1 MKGRSVEQ
9 IIEEQAHRWQ
19 LQRAEKRKREEP
31 RCPVITVSR
40 QHGAGGA
47 GVARRVAEELAFDF
61 FDRELIKRIAEDA
74 HLSERVVA
82 ALDDKDRAWLT
93 DWLLAFSND
102 RNLSQLGYIYHLIRV
117 VGAIARHGGAVILGR
132 GAHLILGQGEALRV
146 LVVAPLDARVAA
158 VMRRERLGPREARQ
172 RIAEVE
178 AERKAFLMKCFH
190 GDFGDLSSFDLVV
203 NTGTLGEEG
212 AAGTVRAALAKL
224 PLKEPAALVHC

>member
-1 MKGRSVEQ
+1 MEQ

-19 LQRAEKRKREEP
+19 LRRVQERKREEA
-31 RCPVITVSR
+31 RRPVITVSR

-47 GVARRVAEELAFDF
+47 GVARRVAEELGFDF
-61 FDRELIKRIAEDA
+61 FDRELIRRIAEDA

-102 RNLSQLGYIYHLIRV
+102 RNLSQLGFIYHLIRV

-146 LVVAPLDARVAA
+146 LVVAPLEARVAT
-158 VMRRERLGPREARQ
+158 VMRREGLGAREARH
-172 RIAEVE
+172 RIEEIE
-178 AERKAFLMKCFH
+178 AERKAFLSKCFH
-190 GDFGDLSSFDLVV
+190 ADFADLTSFDLVV

-212 AAGTVRAALAKL
+212 AAGAVRAALAKL
-224 PLKEPAALVHC
+224 PVQAPAALSLR